1 MQVEVDSFR
10 EAFLQGLLGSDPRA
24 ADIAARDAID
34 AGLDELSISEHV
46 IGPALRAVWDMWERG
61 LISEADEKEAT
72 KISVRVLA
80 LQREAFRRALQRG
93 GEGVVLAELEGDVPT
108 PRLVAAA
115 HALAGAGFRV
125 HCLARGASILS
136 LANAVAQERPRAVV
150 LYVTSREVGESL
162 GHALDEIELAA
173 EGTKIVVGGPGVP
186 SYLSQTEDRLI
197 WESPGE
203 IVQKV
208 DALVLRPALN

>member
-1 MQVEVDSFR
+1 MQVGVDSFR
-10 EAFLQGLLGSDPRA
+10 EAFLQGLLGGDPRA
-24 ADIAARDAID
+24 AEIAARDAID

-46 IGPALRAVWDMWERG
+46 IAPALRAVWDMWERG

-136 LANAVAQERPRAVV
+136 LGPDGRPGTAARRGPV
-150 LYVTSREVGESL
+150 VTSREVGETL
-162 GHALDEIELAA
+162 GYALEEIELAA

-186 SYLSQTEDRLI
+186 SDLSQTEDRLT

-203 IVQKV
+203 IVRTV